1 MKYNK
6 NANGKKTKR
15 VSAKR
20 NFIKKHEK
28 ARDFVNIRESNI
40 QKAGLGA
47 FATSFI
53 PKRTRLGEYK
63 GRLLTQKEY
72 DNLKEEHCCYMFEVD
87 KQVGKKRRKY
97 FIDARFKK
105 HSNWTRY
112 VNGAK
117 DAKQQKKVN
126 IEAYQYGGK
135 VFYRTCE
142 NVKTGDELLV
152 DYGSD
157 YWTSDEEES
166 ESESETEDDD
176 ESESGEETAEE
187 EEDDDDEMKE

>member
-6 NANGKKTKR
+6 TANVKKSKR
-15 VSAKR
+15 VSSKKF
-20 NFIKKHEK
+20 FIKKHEK
-28 ARDFVNIRESNI
+28 ARDLVNIRKSNI
-40 QKAGLGA
+40 QKAGLGV

-53 PKRTRLGEYK
+53 PKRTTLGEYK
-63 GRLLTQKEY
+63 GRLLTKKEY
-72 DNLKEEHCCYMFEVD
+72 DNLKEEHCCYMFELD
-87 KQVGKKRRKY
+87 KQVGKKRKKY

-117 DAKQQKKVN
+117 DAEQQKKVN

-135 VFYRTCE
+135 LFYRTCE
-142 NVKTGDELLV
+142 DVKTGDELLV

-157 YWTSDEEES
+157 YWTSDEEE
-166 ESESETEDDD
+166 ESEPET
-176 ESESGEETAEE
+176 EE
-187 EEDDDDEMKE
+187 EENDETDSGETTDEEEDEIESM